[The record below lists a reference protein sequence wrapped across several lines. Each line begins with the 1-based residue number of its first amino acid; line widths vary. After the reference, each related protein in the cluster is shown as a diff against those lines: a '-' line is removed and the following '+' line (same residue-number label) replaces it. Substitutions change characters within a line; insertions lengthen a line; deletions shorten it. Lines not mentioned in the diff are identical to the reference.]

1 MPPAEKHIL
10 EIDSAELAFGERRI
24 LSGVYLLVETGG
36 VTAVLGRN
44 GCGKSCL
51 MKILSGS
58 LKAGFCSMRIDG
70 KWHRRFTEKEIRY
83 LPQHPFIPGWLRLE
97 RALGD
102 FGLQREDLERWFPEF
117 ISLRGTRIGELSGGE
132 QRILECFIILRSP
145 ARFIL
150 LDEPFSALDSYLKWN
165 LEIELADLLATFNGP
180 ILWVSH
186 DRDECYRNCRSV
198 CVMEDGRTGEVT
210 PMDEMIRHPG
220 SVSAAR
226 LAGCKNFFAAE
237 ARDGKVYLPEWN
249 VALPLAGMENTFTT
263 IGIPDNAVTM
273 SENGAMSCTVCRVIL
288 GVEENILLLRP
299 EGSAEGA
306 PMLRITVGHESDL
319 QAGAAVRIA
328 LDYSKLL
335 LL

>member
-70 KWHRRFTEKEIRY
+70 KWHRRFTEKGIRY

-145 ARFIL
+145 AWFIL
-150 LDEPFSALDSYLKWN
+150 LDEPFPCTLQRSKHSSGRKRPRKGFCSPTTCT
-165 LEIELADLLATFNGP
+165 AT
-180 ILWVSH
+180 
-186 DRDECYRNCRSV
+186 
-198 CVMEDGRTGEVT
+198 
-210 PMDEMIRHPG
+210 
-220 SVSAAR
+220 
-226 LAGCKNFFAAE
+226 
-237 ARDGKVYLPEWN
+237 
-249 VALPLAGMENTFTT
+249 
-263 IGIPDNAVTM
+263 
-273 SENGAMSCTVCRVIL
+273 
-288 GVEENILLLRP
+288 
-299 EGSAEGA
+299 
-306 PMLRITVGHESDL
+306 
-319 QAGAAVRIA
+319 
-328 LDYSKLL
+328 
-335 LL
+335 

>member
-102 FGLQREDLERWFPEF
+102 FGLQREDLERRFPEF
-117 ISLRGTRIGELSGGE
+117 ISLRGTPSGSCRAGNSGFWNVSSS
-132 QRILECFIILRSP
+132 CA
-145 ARFIL
+145 AR
-150 LDEPFSALDSYLKWN
+150 
-165 LEIELADLLATFNGP
+165 
-180 ILWVSH
+180 
-186 DRDECYRNCRSV
+186 
-198 CVMEDGRTGEVT
+198 
-210 PMDEMIRHPG
+210 PG
-220 SVSAAR
+220 SSCSTSRSRR
-226 LAGCKNFFAAE
+226 LHPCTLQRSKHSSGRKRPRKGFCS
-237 ARDGKVYLPEWN
+237 P
-249 VALPLAGMENTFTT
+249 TT
-263 IGIPDNAVTM
+263 
-273 SENGAMSCTVCRVIL
+273 CT
-288 GVEENILLLRP
+288 
-299 EGSAEGA
+299 A
-306 PMLRITVGHESDL
+306 T
-319 QAGAAVRIA
+319 
-328 LDYSKLL
+328 
-335 LL
+335 

>member
-70 KWHRRFTEKEIRY
+70 KWHRRFTEKEIRS

-102 FGLQREDLERWFPEF
+102 FRLQREDLERWFPEF

-150 LDEPFSALDSYLKWN
+150 LDEP
-165 LEIELADLLATFNGP
+165 
-180 ILWVSH
+180 VSH
-186 DRDECYRNCRSV
+186 LDAANGELLSGMLLEEAQAQGAGIVVTSV
-198 CVMEDGRTGEVT
+198 
-210 PMDEMIRHPG
+210 G
-220 SVSAAR
+220 SR
-226 LAGCKNFFAAE
+226 LG
-237 ARDGKVYLPEWN
+237 LPYHKT
-249 VALPLAGMENTFTT
+249 LTL
-263 IGIPDNAVTM
+263 
-273 SENGAMSCTVCRVIL
+273 
-288 GVEENILLLRP
+288 
-299 EGSAEGA
+299 
-306 PMLRITVGHESDL
+306 
-319 QAGAAVRIA
+319 
-328 LDYSKLL
+328 
-335 LL
+335 

>member
-102 FGLQREDLERWFPEF
+102 FGLQREDLERRFPEF

-150 LDEPFSALDSYLKWN
+150 LDEPVSHLDAANGEVLSAL
-165 LEIELADLLATFNGP
+165 LL
-180 ILWVSH
+180 
-186 DRDECYRNCRSV
+186 
-198 CVMEDGRTGEVT
+198 
-210 PMDEMIRHPG
+210 
-220 SVSAAR
+220 
-226 LAGCKNFFAAE
+226 
-237 ARDGKVYLPEWN
+237 
-249 VALPLAGMENTFTT
+249 
-263 IGIPDNAVTM
+263 
-273 SENGAMSCTVCRVIL
+273 
-288 GVEENILLLRP
+288 
-299 EGSAEGA
+299 EGA
-306 PMLRITVGHESDL
+306 QAQGAGVIVTSVGSRLRLPYHKIFTL
-319 QAGAAVRIA
+319 
-328 LDYSKLL
+328 
-335 LL
+335 

>member
-132 QRILECFIILRSP
+132 QRIL
-145 ARFIL
+145 
-150 LDEPFSALDSYLKWN
+150 LDEPFSQIAPLHV
-165 LEIELADLLATFNGP
+165 AT
-180 ILWVSH
+180 LQ
-186 DRDECYRNCRSV
+186 
-198 CVMEDGRTGEVT
+198 TL
-210 PMDEMIRHPG
+210 IRQEKATKG
-220 SVSAAR
+220 
-226 LAGCKNFFAAE
+226 
-237 ARDGKVYLPEWN
+237 
-249 VALPLAGMENTFTT
+249 
-263 IGIPDNAVTM
+263 
-273 SENGAMSCTVCRVIL
+273 
-288 GVEENILLLRP
+288 ILLTDHMYRHVTGIADRLYVMADGQAYP
-299 EGSAEGA
+299 CENDE
-306 PMLRITVGHESDL
+306 DL
-319 QAGAAVRIA
+319 VRRGY
-328 LDYSKLL
+328 LNHL
-335 LL
+335 